1 MTNRTTEDAEDAET
15 REGEG
20 RMLVIDGHLDL
31 AMNALLWN
39 RDLTRAVH
47 EIREDEAG
55 MGQKGRRMGTVALP
69 EMRAG
74 RVALTLGTVIA
85 RVFEGQRSSIDFFSH
100 AQAYAQAQGQL
111 AYYRQLERD
120 GELRLIR
127 DARALDAHLA
137 EWEGDEGGK
146 RPVGLVLCMEGAD
159 PIVAPDEV
167 GRWWEDGLRVLAL
180 AHYGPSAY
188 AFGTESE
195 GPLTDWGRAILPL
208 MEQLGMVLD
217 VTHLCDESFDE
228 AMGRFGGAVLASHSN
243 CRALVPGD
251 RQFTDE
257 QLRQLIAR
265 DAVIGAAFD
274 AWMLQPGWIKG
285 VTTNER
291 VTLRTVVD
299 HIDHVCQLAGD
310 ARHAA
315 IGTDLDGGYGT
326 EQSPCDLDTIAD
338 LQGIPALLR
347 ERGYTE
353 EDVEGIMYG
362 NWVRLLRRALPAG

>member
-1 MTNRTTEDAEDAET
+1 MI
-15 REGEG
+15 
-20 RMLVIDGHLDL
+20 VDGHLDL
-31 AMNALLWN
+31 AMNGLLWN
-39 RDLTRAVH
+39 RDLTRSVYQ
-47 EIREDEAG
+47 IREDEAG
-55 MGQKGRRMGTVALP
+55 IGQKGRAAGTVALP

-85 RVFEGQRSSIDFFSH
+85 RVYEGHRSSIDYFSH

-120 GELRLIR
+120 GELRLIG
-127 DARALDAHLA
+127 DARALDGHLA
-137 EWEGDEGGK
+137 DWQAGAGEK
-146 RPVGLVLCMEGAD
+146 LPVGLVLCMEGAD
-159 PIVAPDEV
+159 PIVSPDEV

-188 AFGTESE
+188 AHGTESV

-208 MEQLGMVLD
+208 MERLGMVLD
-217 VTHLCDESFDE
+217 VTHLCDESFAE
-228 AMGRFGGAVLASHSN
+228 ALGRFGGAVLASHSN

-251 RQFTDE
+251 RQFTDG
-257 QLRQLIAR
+257 QLRQLIER

-274 AWMLQPGWIKG
+274 AWMLQPGWVKG

-291 VTLRTVVD
+291 VTLRAVVD
-299 HIDHVCQLAGD
+299 QIDHVCQLAGN

-315 IGTDLDGGYGT
+315 IGTDLDGGYGR
-326 EQSPCDLDTIAD
+326 EQSPRDLDTIAD
-338 LQGIPALLR
+338 LREIPALLR
-347 ERGYTE
+347 ERGYGE
-353 EDVEGIMYG
+353 ADVEAIMYG

>member
-1 MTNRTTEDAEDAET
+1 
-15 REGEG
+15 
-20 RMLVIDGHLDL
+20 MLIIDGHLDL
-31 AMNALLWN
+31 AMNAILWN
-39 RDLTRAVH
+39 RDLTRTVH
-47 EIREDEAG
+47 AIRDDEAG

-85 RVFEGQRSSIDFFSH
+85 RVYEGQRSSIDYFSH
-100 AQAYAQAQGQL
+100 AAAYAQAQGQL

-120 GELRLIR
+120 GALRLIR
-127 DARALDAHLA
+127 DARTLDAHLA
-137 EWEGDEGGK
+137 AWEAEEGTNH
-146 RPVGLVLCMEGAD
+146 PIGLVLCMEGAD
-159 PIVAPDEV
+159 PIVEPGEV
-167 GRWWEDGLRVLAL
+167 GRWWDDGLRVLAL

-188 AFGTESE
+188 AHGTESV

-208 MEQLGMVLD
+208 MERLGMVLD
-217 VTHLCDESFDE
+217 VTHLCDESFTE
-228 AMGRFGGAVLASHSN
+228 ALERFGGAVLASHSN

-251 RQFTDE
+251 RQFTDD

-299 HIDHVCQLAGD
+299 QIDHVCQLAGN

-326 EQSPCDLDTIAD
+326 EQSPSDLDTIAD
-338 LQGIPALLR
+338 LQNIPALLR

-353 EDVEGIMYG
+353 EDIAGIMHG
-362 NWVRLLRRALPAG
+362 NWQRLLSRALPRG